1 MKSYRDSATYKR
13 RHGIPLEAGEV
24 DDEPDAVALG
34 DAGGAKRGRGRSAAA
49 AETAPTVDRGGRRR
63 APVVEPAGKSA
74 RGGLGPSRPW
84 HSAPDLAARGGRGAP
99 RGMLGPGPALAPSL
113 PPWVS
118 RLPELAAARATP
130 LHAWTAHSLR
140 SALRKDG
147 AAGPGKAAA
156 EGGHQGRRPQKAAGG
171 GRAVRR
177 ASHRPAPVPQSAAAA
192 AAVAASDALTDAGWI
207 TDSGPGGFGD
217 LALVSVPWAHHDDA
231 F

>member
-118 RLPELAAARATP
+118 RLPELAATRGGAR
-130 LHAWTAHSLR
+130 
-140 SALRKDG
+140 
-147 AAGPGKAAA
+147 
-156 EGGHQGRRPQKAAGG
+156 RRRLVAGG
-171 GRAVRR
+171 LCVVLAT
-177 ASHRPAPVPQSAAAA
+177 APRPSPSPLPQRLPSPPLMR
-192 AAVAASDALTDAGWI
+192 SPTLAGLP
-207 TDSGPGGFGD
+207 TAG
-217 LALVSVPWAHHDDA
+217 LAGLGTWPL
-231 F
+231 